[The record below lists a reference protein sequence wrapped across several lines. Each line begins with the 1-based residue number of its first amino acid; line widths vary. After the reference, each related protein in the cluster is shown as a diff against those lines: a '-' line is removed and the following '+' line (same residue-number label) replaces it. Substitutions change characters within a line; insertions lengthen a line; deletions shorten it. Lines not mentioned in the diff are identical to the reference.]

1 MKKYGVL
8 LFSVCMMVFFFTG
21 TALAAE
27 DPSIRGEWTGDG
39 EDWQY
44 LLSDGTYL
52 EKSWLYD
59 DGRWYYF
66 SSSGYMQ
73 TGLKRINS
81 KYYYFNE
88 TGELCTG
95 WAYDADE
102 EQWRFMDEDGVVT
115 KGWLYQGGAWYWFDS
130 SGLMYNRGFRMVDGH
145 KYYFYED
152 GQMAANQYVEMDYY
166 DENGLRDKRYDMT
179 IQGKR
184 RPTGEEKEQI
194 TKALAGIPREWVKE
208 FTESGWE
215 FMYYTD
221 KKYFSAPKT
230 DQGIY
235 YVYHKTDK
243 NYKKLKFTNP
253 ETLGLAFGEYIAYAT
268 GNDKEE
274 SEFLADFYQYLEGSS
289 LAEPLPSYFDNE
301 PAMLFGSLIEC
312 YGNTEVRIDMKR
324 NSPELV
330 KNLEEALGIDTSG
343 RKPDTEDLMMDE
355 EPGIDSDGNGPANDG
370 ELGNKPGP
378 VCGEQP

>member
-8 LFSVCMMVFFFTG
+8 FFSVCLMLFLLTG
-21 TALAAE
+21 TALAEE
-27 DPSIRGEWTGDG
+27 DPSVKGDWTGDG

-44 LLSDGTYL
+44 MLPDGMYL

-73 TGLKRINS
+73 TGLRKIGSN
-81 KYYYFNE
+81 YYFFREN
-88 TGELCTG
+88 GEMATG

-102 EQWRFMDEDGVVT
+102 EQWHYMDEDGVVT
-115 KGWLYQGGAWYWFDS
+115 KGWLQKGGAWYWFDS
-130 SGLMYNRGFRMVDGH
+130 KGVMYNRGFRMVDGH

-152 GQMAANQYVEMDYY
+152 GQMAANQFVGMNYY
-166 DENGLRDKRYDMT
+166 DENGLRDNRYDMT

-184 RPTGEEKEQI
+184 KPTNEERDKI
-194 TKALAGIPREWVKE
+194 TQALSGVPREWIKKFV
-208 FTESGWE
+208 ESGWE

-235 YVYHKTDK
+235 FVYHKTDK

-253 ETLGLAFGEYIAYAT
+253 ETLAMAFGEYIAYAT
-268 GNDKEE
+268 GNDKEDNN
-274 SEFLADFYQYLEGSS
+274 FMADFYQYLSESS
-289 LAEPLPSYFDNE
+289 MAQSLPSYFDSD
-301 PAMLFGSLIEC
+301 PAMWFGWLIQC
-312 YGNTEVRIDMKR
+312 YGNTEIRIDMKR

-330 KNLEEALGIDTSG
+330 KNLENALGIDTAG
-343 RKPDTEDLMMDE
+343 RKPDSEDLMMDE
-355 EPGIDSDGNGPANDG
+355 DPGIVSDGNGPANDE
-370 ELGNKPGP
+370 ELGNEPGP
-378 VCGEQP
+378 ASS

>member
-8 LFSVCMMVFFFTG
+8 FFSVCLMLFLFTG
-21 TALAAE
+21 TALAEE
-27 DPSIRGEWTGDG
+27 DPSVKGDWTGDG

-44 LLSDGTYL
+44 MLPDGMYL

-73 TGLKRINS
+73 TGLRKIGSN
-81 KYYYFNE
+81 YYFFREN
-88 TGELCTG
+88 GEMATG

-102 EQWRFMDEDGVVT
+102 EQWHYMDEDGAVT
-115 KGWLYQGGAWYWFDS
+115 KGWLQKGGAWYWFDS
-130 SGLMYNRGFRMVDGH
+130 KGVMYNKGFRMVDGH

-152 GQMAANQYVEMDYY
+152 GQMAANQFVGMNYY
-166 DENGLRDKRYDMT
+166 DENGLRDNRYDMT

-184 RPTGEEKEQI
+184 KPTNEERDKI
-194 TKALAGIPREWVKE
+194 TEALSGVPREWIKKFV
-208 FTESGWE
+208 ESGWE

-235 YVYHKTDK
+235 FVYHKTDK

-253 ETLGLAFGEYIAYAT
+253 ETLAMAFGEYIAYAT
-268 GNDKEE
+268 GNDKEDND
-274 SEFLADFYQYLEGSS
+274 FMADFYQYLSESS
-289 LAEPLPSYFDNE
+289 MAQSLPSYFDSD
-301 PAMLFGSLIEC
+301 PAMWFGWLIQC
-312 YGNTEVRIDMKR
+312 YGNTEIRIDMKQ

-330 KNLEEALGIDTSG
+330 KNLEKALGIDTAG
-343 RKPDTEDLMMDE
+343 RKPDSEELMMDE
-355 EPGIDSDGNGPANDG
+355 DPGIVSNGNGPANDE
-370 ELGNKPGP
+370 ELGNEPGP
-378 VCGEQP
+378 ASS

>member
-8 LFSVCMMVFFFTG
+8 FFSVCLMLFLFTG
-21 TALAAE
+21 TALAEE
-27 DPSIRGEWTGDG
+27 DPSVKGDWTGDG

-44 LLSDGTYL
+44 MLPDGMYL

-73 TGLKRINS
+73 TGLRKIGSN
-81 KYYYFNE
+81 YYFFREN
-88 TGELCTG
+88 GEMATG

-102 EQWRFMDEDGVVT
+102 EQWHYMDEDGAVT
-115 KGWLYQGGAWYWFDS
+115 KGWLQKGGAWYWFDS
-130 SGLMYNRGFRMVDGH
+130 KGVMYNKGFRMVDGH

-152 GQMAANQYVEMDYY
+152 GQMAANQFVGMNYY
-166 DENGLRDKRYDMT
+166 DENGLRDNRYDMT

-184 RPTGEEKEQI
+184 KPTNEERDKI
-194 TKALAGIPREWVKE
+194 TEALSGVPREWIKKFV
-208 FTESGWE
+208 ESGWE

-253 ETLGLAFGEYIAYAT
+253 ETLAMAFGEYIAYAT
-268 GNDKEE
+268 GNDKEDND
-274 SEFLADFYQYLEGSS
+274 FMADFYQYLSENSMAQS
-289 LAEPLPSYFDNE
+289 LPSYFDSD
-301 PAMLFGSLIEC
+301 PAMWFGWLIQC
-312 YGNTEVRIDMKR
+312 YGNTEIRIDMKQ

-330 KNLEEALGIDTSG
+330 KNLEKALGIDTAG
-343 RKPDTEDLMMDE
+343 RKPDSEELMMDE
-355 EPGIDSDGNGPANDG
+355 DPGIVSNGNGPANDE
-370 ELGNKPGP
+370 ELGNEPGP
-378 VCGEQP
+378 ASS

>member
-8 LFSVCMMVFFFTG
+8 FFSVCLMLFLLTG
-21 TALAAE
+21 TALAEE
-27 DPSIRGEWTGDG
+27 DPSVKGDWTGDG

-44 LLSDGTYL
+44 MLPDGMYL

-73 TGLKRINS
+73 TGLRKIGS
-81 KYYYFNE
+81 DYYFFREN
-88 TGELCTG
+88 GEMATG

-102 EQWRFMDEDGVVT
+102 EQWHYMDEDGVVT
-115 KGWLYQGGAWYWFDS
+115 RGWLQKGGAWYWFDS
-130 SGLMYNRGFRMVDGH
+130 KGVMYNRGFRMVDGH

-152 GQMAANQYVEMDYY
+152 GQMAANQFVGMNYY
-166 DENGLRDKRYDMT
+166 DENGLRDNRYDMT

-184 RPTGEEKEQI
+184 KPTNEERDKI
-194 TKALAGIPREWVKE
+194 TQALSGVPREWIKKFV
-208 FTESGWE
+208 ESGWE

-235 YVYHKTDK
+235 FVYHKTDK

-253 ETLGLAFGEYIAYAT
+253 ETLAMAFGEYIAYAT
-268 GNDKEE
+268 GNDKEDND
-274 SEFLADFYQYLEGSS
+274 FMADFYQYLSESS
-289 LAEPLPSYFDNE
+289 MAQSLPSYFDSD
-301 PAMLFGSLIEC
+301 PAMWFGWLIQC
-312 YGNTEVRIDMKR
+312 YGNTEIRIDMKR
-324 NSPELV
+324 SSPELV
-330 KNLEEALGIDTSG
+330 KNLEKALGLDTAG
-343 RKPDTEDLMMDE
+343 RKPDSEELMMDDD
-355 EPGIDSDGNGPANDG
+355 PGIVSNGNGPANDE
-370 ELGNKPGP
+370 ELGNEPGP
-378 VCGEQP
+378 ASS

>member
-8 LFSVCMMVFFFTG
+8 FFSVCLMLFLLTG
-21 TALAAE
+21 TALAEE
-27 DPSIRGEWTGDG
+27 DPSVKGDWTGDG

-44 LLSDGTYL
+44 MLPDGMYL

-73 TGLKRINS
+73 TGLRKIGSN
-81 KYYYFNE
+81 YYFFREN
-88 TGELCTG
+88 GEMATG

-102 EQWRFMDEDGVVT
+102 EQWHYMDEDGAVT
-115 KGWLYQGGAWYWFDS
+115 KGWLQKGGAWYWFDS
-130 SGLMYNRGFRMVDGH
+130 KGVMYNKGFRMVDGH

-152 GQMAANQYVEMDYY
+152 GQMAANQFVGMNYY
-166 DENGLRDKRYDMT
+166 DENGLRDNRYDMT

-184 RPTGEEKEQI
+184 KPTNEERDKI
-194 TKALAGIPREWVKE
+194 TEALSGVPREWIKKFV
-208 FTESGWE
+208 ESGWE

-253 ETLGLAFGEYIAYAT
+253 ETLAMAFGEYIAYAT
-268 GNDKEE
+268 GNDKEDND
-274 SEFLADFYQYLEGSS
+274 FMADFYQYLSESS
-289 LAEPLPSYFDNE
+289 MAQSLPSYFDSD
-301 PAMLFGSLIEC
+301 PAMWFGWLIQC
-312 YGNTEVRIDMKR
+312 YGNTEIRIDMKQ

-330 KNLEEALGIDTSG
+330 KNLEKALGIDTAG
-343 RKPDTEDLMMDE
+343 RKPDSEELMMDE
-355 EPGIDSDGNGPANDG
+355 DPGIVSNGNGPANDE
-370 ELGNKPGP
+370 ELGNEPGP
-378 VCGEQP
+378 ASS

>member
-8 LFSVCMMVFFFTG
+8 FFSVCLILFLLTG
-21 TALAAE
+21 TAMAEE
-27 DPSIRGEWTGDG
+27 DPSIKGDWTGDG

-44 LLSDGTYL
+44 MLPDGMYL

-73 TGLKRINS
+73 TGLKKIGSN
-81 KYYYFNE
+81 YYFFREN
-88 TGELCTG
+88 GEMATG
-95 WAYDADE
+95 WAYDAEE
-102 EQWRFMDEDGVVT
+102 EQWHYMDENGVVT
-115 KGWLYQGGAWYWFDS
+115 KGWLKKGGAWYWFDS
-130 SGLMYNRGFRMVDGH
+130 KGVMYNKGFRMVDGH

-152 GQMAANQYVEMDYY
+152 GQMAANQFVGMNYY
-166 DENGLRDKRYDMT
+166 DENGLRDNRYDMT

-184 RPTGEEKEQI
+184 RPTNEERDKI
-194 TKALAGIPREWVKE
+194 TQALSGVPREWIKKFV
-208 FTESGWE
+208 ESGWE

-221 KKYFSAPKT
+221 KQYFSAPKT

-253 ETLGLAFGEYIAYAT
+253 ETLAMAFGEYIAYAT

-274 SEFLADFYQYLEGSS
+274 NDFMADFYQYLSESS
-289 LAEPLPSYFDNE
+289 MAQPLPSYFDSD
-301 PAMLFGSLIEC
+301 PAMWFGLLIQC
-312 YGNTEVRIDMKR
+312 YGNTEIRIEMKQ
-324 NSPELV
+324 NSPELI
-330 KNLEEALGIDTSG
+330 KNLEKVLGIDTAG
-343 RKPDTEDLMMDE
+343 RKPDSEELMMDE
-355 EPGIDSDGNGPANDG
+355 DPGIVSNGNGPAND
-370 ELGNKPGP
+370 EALGNEPGP
-378 VCGEQP
+378 ASS

>member
-1 MKKYGVL
+1 M
-8 LFSVCMMVFFFTG
+8 LFLFTG
-21 TALAAE
+21 TALAEE
-27 DPSIRGEWTGDG
+27 DPSVKGDWTGDG

-44 LLSDGTYL
+44 MLPDGMYL

-73 TGLKRINS
+73 TGLRKIGSN
-81 KYYYFNE
+81 YYFFREN
-88 TGELCTG
+88 GEMATG

-102 EQWRFMDEDGVVT
+102 EQWHYMDEDGAVT
-115 KGWLYQGGAWYWFDS
+115 KGWLQKGGAWYWFDS
-130 SGLMYNRGFRMVDGH
+130 KGVMYNKGFRMVDGH

-152 GQMAANQYVEMDYY
+152 GQMAANQFVGMNYY
-166 DENGLRDKRYDMT
+166 DENGLRDNRYDMT

-184 RPTGEEKEQI
+184 KPTNEERDKI
-194 TKALAGIPREWVKE
+194 TEALSGVPREWIKKFV
-208 FTESGWE
+208 ESGWE

-235 YVYHKTDK
+235 FVYHKTDK

-253 ETLGLAFGEYIAYAT
+253 ETLAMAFGEYIAYAT
-268 GNDKEE
+268 GNDKEDND
-274 SEFLADFYQYLEGSS
+274 FMADFYQYLSESS
-289 LAEPLPSYFDNE
+289 MAQSLPSYFDSD
-301 PAMLFGSLIEC
+301 PAMWFGWLIQC
-312 YGNTEVRIDMKR
+312 YGNTEIRIDMKQ

-330 KNLEEALGIDTSG
+330 KNLEKALGIDTAG
-343 RKPDTEDLMMDE
+343 RKPDSEELMMDE
-355 EPGIDSDGNGPANDG
+355 DPGIVSNGNGPANDE
-370 ELGNKPGP
+370 ELGNEPGP
-378 VCGEQP
+378 ASS

>member
-8 LFSVCMMVFFFTG
+8 FFSVCLMLFLLTG
-21 TALAAE
+21 TALAEE
-27 DPSIRGEWTGDG
+27 DPSVKGDWTGDG

-44 LLSDGTYL
+44 MLPDGMYL

-73 TGLKRINS
+73 TGLRKIGSN
-81 KYYYFNE
+81 YYFFREN
-88 TGELCTG
+88 GEMATG

-102 EQWRFMDEDGVVT
+102 EQWHYMDEDGAVT
-115 KGWLYQGGAWYWFDS
+115 KGWLQKGGAWYWFDS
-130 SGLMYNRGFRMVDGH
+130 KGVMYNRGFRMVDGH

-152 GQMAANQYVEMDYY
+152 GQMAANQFVGMNYY
-166 DENGLRDKRYDMT
+166 DENGLRDNRYDMT

-184 RPTGEEKEQI
+184 KPTNEERDKI
-194 TKALAGIPREWVKE
+194 TQALSGVPREWIKKFV
-208 FTESGWE
+208 ESGWE

-235 YVYHKTDK
+235 FVYHKTDK

-253 ETLGLAFGEYIAYAT
+253 ETLAMAFGEYIAYAT
-268 GNDKEE
+268 GNDKEDND
-274 SEFLADFYQYLEGSS
+274 FMADFYQYLSESS
-289 LAEPLPSYFDNE
+289 MAQSLPSYFDSD
-301 PAMLFGSLIEC
+301 PAMWFGWLIQC
-312 YGNTEVRIDMKR
+312 YGNTEIRIDMKR

-330 KNLEEALGIDTSG
+330 KNLEKALGLDTAG
-343 RKPDTEDLMMDE
+343 RKPDSEELMMDE
-355 EPGIDSDGNGPANDG
+355 DPGIVSNGNGPANDE
-370 ELGNKPGP
+370 ELGNEPGP
-378 VCGEQP
+378 ASS

>member
-8 LFSVCMMVFFFTG
+8 FFSVCLMLFLLTG
-21 TALAAE
+21 TALAEE
-27 DPSIRGEWTGDG
+27 DPSVKGDWTGDG

-44 LLSDGTYL
+44 MLPDGMYL

-73 TGLKRINS
+73 TGLRKIGSN
-81 KYYYFNE
+81 YYFFREN
-88 TGELCTG
+88 GEMATG

-102 EQWRFMDEDGVVT
+102 EQWHYMDEDGAVT
-115 KGWLYQGGAWYWFDS
+115 KGWLQKGGAWYWFDS
-130 SGLMYNRGFRMVDGH
+130 KGVMYNKGFRMVDGH

-152 GQMAANQYVEMDYY
+152 GQMAANQFVGMNYY
-166 DENGLRDKRYDMT
+166 DENGLRDNRYDMT

-184 RPTGEEKEQI
+184 KPTNEERDKI
-194 TKALAGIPREWVKE
+194 TEALSGVPREWIKKFV
-208 FTESGWE
+208 ESGWE

-235 YVYHKTDK
+235 FVYHKTDK

-253 ETLGLAFGEYIAYAT
+253 ETLAMAFGEYIAYAT
-268 GNDKEE
+268 GNDKEDND
-274 SEFLADFYQYLEGSS
+274 FMADFYQYLSESS
-289 LAEPLPSYFDNE
+289 MAQSLPSYFDSD
-301 PAMLFGSLIEC
+301 PAMWFGWLIQC
-312 YGNTEVRIDMKR
+312 YGNTEIRIDMKQ

-330 KNLEEALGIDTSG
+330 KNLEKALGIDTAG
-343 RKPDTEDLMMDE
+343 RKPDSEELMMDE
-355 EPGIDSDGNGPANDG
+355 DPGIVSNGNGPANDE
-370 ELGNKPGP
+370 ELGNEPGP
-378 VCGEQP
+378 ASS